1 MALTEFQ
8 VKNAKPQGKNYRIKD
23 ENGLYLEV
31 RTTGKKVWR
40 MRYWFQSKE
49 NILTFGDHPL
59 ISLKEARIKRDEAR
73 KQLNDGV
80 DPARLR
86 DQKRKSFLEEKS
98 YTERNFAK
106 YALDWLE
113 VKKRGQQNEKYLWT
127 IERRLT
133 KYILPAIGNIPFEEV
148 TSKDLLDLSQ
158 RLIEADLLETS
169 HRVLSICG
177 QVFRYGIIIGAC
189 KNDPTY
195 ALKGALPSRSKEH
208 FASIQDKT
216 VLGNFH
222 RSIDSYNGSPT
233 VRTALKFLVLTFP
246 RPTEL
251 IHLEWNEIDIEDALW
266 RVPPEK
272 MKMKRP
278 HVVPLAKQTIALLEY
293 IKPFSGTGRYV
304 FPSPRSATGNKP
316 MSENALVVAMR
327 TMGYEKTEVCA
338 HGFRHTASTM
348 LNESQLWSPDAI
360 ERQLAHVESN
370 KIRGTYNAAIYLDER
385 RRMMQWWA
393 DYIDSLASEN
403 RTSSTTQPHTTL

>member
-1 MALTEFQ
+1 MALTEIK
-8 VKNAKPQGKNYRIKD
+8 VKSAKTQDKSYRLKD
-23 ENGLYLEV
+23 ENGLYLDV

-40 MRYWFQSKE
+40 MRYWFRSKE
-49 NILTFGDHPL
+49 NILTFGDYPL

-73 KQLNDGV
+73 KQLNDGL
-80 DPARLR
+80 DPAKLR
-86 DQKRKSFLEEKS
+86 DQKKQTFLEVKK
-98 YTERNFAK
+98 YNERNFAK
-106 YALDWLE
+106 YAFEWLE
-113 VKKRGQQNEKYLWT
+113 VKKRGLHNEKYLWT

-133 KYILPAIGNIPFEEV
+133 KYILPAIGNMPFEEV

-177 QVFRYGIIIGAC
+177 QIFRYGIIIGAC

-216 VLGNFH
+216 ALGNFY
-222 RSIDSYNGSPT
+222 RSIDSYGGSPII
-233 VRTALKFLVLTFP
+233 RTALKFLVLTFP

-251 IHLEWNEIDIEDALW
+251 IHLEWNEIDAEAALW

-278 HVVPLAKQTIALLEY
+278 HVVPLSKQSLALMEY
-293 IKPFSGTGRYV
+293 IRPFTGNGRYV
-304 FPSPRSATGNKP
+304 FPSPRSATGSKP

-327 TMGYEKTEVCA
+327 TMGYEKAEVCA

-385 RRMMQWWA
+385 RKMMQWWA
-393 DYIDSLASEN
+393 DYINRLALEN
-403 RTSSTTQPHTTL
+403 TTTVLL